1 MMIVLSIQRA
11 SDMAAINST
20 NSIQERV
27 NDICNELYADG
38 TKPTVRLVRS
48 MLADIKST
56 STVHKYFANWKK
68 ELEAN
73 QQSLYDKLGF
83 SSEFTQGF
91 MKEITR
97 FSIEAEQRY
106 KEQSQD
112 ASEQRDAALEDL
124 STSEERL
131 HKQAA
136 VLEQLEKECKE
147 LQTELIK
154 AGEASKAELAKQ
166 EAANK
171 VIVAELRQQ
180 LSDEKKENNALVSSN
195 ETLRTDIAKSELRL
209 EGNQQYV
216 TEVKSQNSE
225 LVDENKQL
233 NHQFANS
240 NKTLA
245 GLEATISG
253 NNKLIE
259 NLEDLK
265 ELAQQEA
272 SKATVERQT
281 LMASLDKTRNAQD
294 SLNSELASTKEQLN
308 EADLSAL
315 TLRKTIDEQS
325 SVIAKLTE

>member
-1 MMIVLSIQRA
+1 MATNDKTGSIQ
-11 SDMAAINST
+11 D
-20 NSIQERV
+20 RV
-27 NDICNELYADG
+27 NDICNELYASG
-38 TKPTVRLVRS
+38 TKPTVRLALS
-48 MLADIKST
+48 MLSDVKST

-112 ASEQRDAALEDL
+112 AIDQRDAALDDL
-124 STSEERL
+124 SSSEERL

-147 LQTELIK
+147 LQAELIK
-154 AGEASKAELAKQ
+154 SGESSKAELAKQ
-166 EAANK
+166 ETANM

-195 ETLRTDIAKSELRL
+195 ETLRTEIAKSELRL

-216 TEVKSQNSE
+216 TEVKSQNSV
-225 LVDENKQL
+225 LVTENKGL
-233 NHQFANS
+233 NTQFADS

-245 GLEATISG
+245 SLEATIAG
-253 NNKLIE
+253 NDKLISS
-259 NLEDLK
+259 LEASS
-265 ELAQQEA
+265 ELAKQEA
-272 SKATVERQT
+272 SQSLEERQ
-281 LMASLDKTRNAQD
+281 SLTMLLEKTRTTVD
-294 SLNSELASTKEQLN
+294 SLNSDVALYKEQLN
-308 EADLSAL
+308 EANLSAFAL
-315 TLRKTIDEQS
+315 NKTIEEQS
-325 SVIAKLTE
+325 SVIAKLT

>member
-1 MMIVLSIQRA
+1 MMANDR
-11 SDMAAINST
+11 T
-20 NSIQERV
+20 GSIQERV

-38 TKPTVRLVRS
+38 TKPSVRLVRS

-112 ASEQRDAALEDL
+112 ANEQRDAALDDL
-124 STSEERL
+124 SASEERL
-131 HKQAA
+131 HKQTA

-147 LQTELIK
+147 LQAELIK
-154 AGEASKAELAKQ
+154 SGESSKAELAKQ
-166 EAANK
+166 ETAHK

-195 ETLRTDIAKSELRL
+195 ETLRTDIAKAELKL

-225 LVDENKQL
+225 LVAENKEL
-233 NHQFANS
+233 NARFANS

-245 GLEATISG
+245 SLEATVTG
-253 NNKLIE
+253 NDKLISS
-259 NLEDLK
+259 L
-265 ELAQQEA
+265 EA
-272 SKATVERQT
+272 STEQAKQESSQSVLERQN
-281 LMASLDKTRNAQD
+281 LISSLEKTRSTLD
-294 SLNSELASTKEQLN
+294 YLNSDVASYKEQLN
-308 EADLSAL
+308 EANISVIGLK
-315 TLRKTIDEQS
+315 KTIDEQS
-325 SVIAKLTE
+325 SVITKLTK

>member
-1 MMIVLSIQRA
+1 M
-11 SDMAAINST
+11 AINEISS
-20 NSIQERV
+20 SIQERV
-27 NDICNELYADG
+27 NDICSELYAVG

-48 MLADIKST
+48 MLSDVKST

-73 QQSLYDKLGF
+73 QQSLYDQLGF

-112 ASEQRDAALEDL
+112 AIDQRDAALDDL
-124 STSEERL
+124 SYSEERL
-131 HKQAA
+131 YKQTA

-147 LQTELIK
+147 LRAELIK
-154 AGEASKAELAKQ
+154 SGESSKAELAKQ
-166 EAANK
+166 ETANR
-171 VIVAELRQQ
+171 VIVTELRQQ
-180 LSDEKKENNALVSSN
+180 ISNEKKENSALVSSN
-195 ETLRTDIAKSELRL
+195 ETLRTEIAKSELRL

-216 TEVKSQNSE
+216 TEVKSQNGE
-225 LVDENKQL
+225 LVAENKEL
-233 NHQFANS
+233 NIRFANS

-245 GLEATISG
+245 SLEATVAG

-259 NLEDLK
+259 SLENSK

-272 SKATVERQT
+272 SKSVEERQNLT
-281 LMASLDKTRNAQD
+281 ASLEKTRITFDA
-294 SLNSELASTKEQLN
+294 LNLETTSYKDQLN
-308 EADLSAL
+308 EANMSA
-315 TLRKTIDEQS
+315 TDLRKTIDEQS
-325 SVIAKLTE
+325 SVITKLTR